1 MKKKLLLGLVCA
13 ASLSLGFNITQVGAA
28 TTDQAATQP
37 ATTATDNSNQQPA
50 ATTGTTDANQPATS
64 DKPAADKPN
73 NGTSNGN
80 SAIAVSYLGKNVKLK
95 RNSYVYNK
103 SGKRVKKRALKKN
116 TIVTITGMVT
126 VKGKSLL
133 QINNKKNQYINAN
146 NVKSFKVA
154 SYKAKRSAFIYNS
167 KGKRTNSY
175 YKKGTRV
182 PVIKTKKINGTKY
195 VGVSETGYVKWSD
208 LNHKSWKIVNQ

>member
-1 MKKKLLLGLVCA
+1 MKKKLLLGLICA
-13 ASLSLGFNITQVGAA
+13 VSLSLGFNITQVGAA

-37 ATTATDNSNQQPA
+37 ATTATDNSNRQP
-50 ATTGTTDANQPATS
+50 ATTGTTDTNQPASS
-64 DKPAADKPN
+64 DKPD
-73 NGTSNGN
+73 NGTSNGTV
-80 SAIAVSYLGKNVKLK
+80 AVSYLGKNVKLK

-175 YKKGTRV
+175 YKKGARI
-182 PVIKTKKINGTKY
+182 PVIKTKKIKGTKY

>member
-28 TTDQAATQP
+28 TNDQAATQP

-50 ATTGTTDANQPATS
+50 TTTGTADANQPASS
-64 DKPAADKPN
+64 DKPAVDKPN
-73 NGTSNGN
+73 NGTSNG
-80 SAIAVSYLGKNVKLK
+80 AVAVSYLGKNVKVK

-103 SGKRVKKRALKKN
+103 SGKRIKKRALKKN

-154 SYKAKRSAFIYNS
+154 SYKAKRNAFIYNS

-175 YKKGTRV
+175 YKKGARI
-182 PVIKTKKINGTKY
+182 PVIKTKKIKGTKY